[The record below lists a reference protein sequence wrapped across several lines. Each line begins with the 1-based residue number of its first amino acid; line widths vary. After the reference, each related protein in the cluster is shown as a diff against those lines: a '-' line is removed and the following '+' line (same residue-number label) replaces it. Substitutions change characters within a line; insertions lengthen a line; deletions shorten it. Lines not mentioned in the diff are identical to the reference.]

1 MYSADVKSF
10 ASINKAIEAAVSE
23 SGIVELLVLS
33 HGVSVPG
40 TFEER
45 SLEEMDHMI
54 DTNLRGNIHA
64 IKAALPHI
72 KSSKGAPAS
81 IAIFSS
87 QAGQVWTP
95 LSLFDFFVDRLHA
108 FSNFYKIMWS

>member
-54 DTNLRGNIHA
+54 DTNLRGNIHT

-95 LSLFDFFVDRLHA
+95 LSLSDSFVDRLHVLST
-108 FSNFYKIMWS
+108 FTRSCGV